1 MTASDTLGGIAS
13 IASKVDYLIYGFVAG
28 VPTRLASGQL
38 SDSSAILYTAPSAAH
53 VISVSFVN
61 THTSAVSIDLFLDP
75 LNAGTPR
82 RAIPKTLVL
91 QAGYSLYFDGQRCMM
106 IDTSGG
112 IVSGGNV
119 SDEEYGANWD
129 GVTSVSPSKNAVYD
143 QMQLKLTGSYATA
156 AEIIAGEETAEAIAP
171 DQAALSLVGAG
182 STLTDNALLRG
193 DGGERKAQT
202 STVIVDDSGRMTNS
216 SQPGFSVYPTIG
228 QDNIAVGSAVTVVW
242 GTEIFDQNANF
253 ATNVF
258 TAPVTGKYQMN
269 VSLYMTFLDS
279 GASYYSLTIVTSNRS
294 YSGVFDM
301 SKFSADVT
309 YWTFEMSRFVDMDA
323 GDTAYITITQV
334 GGAQQSD
341 ISTGSSFSG
350 FLVF

>member
-1 MTASDTLGGIAS
+1 MFCMTASDTLGGIAS

-171 DQAALSLVGAG
+171 DQLKLAGLNLGAWTTPAFDAANFIGNSPMTWTVEAADVITYAYKIENKTSMKISFKLSATTVGGTLSNILLAKIPAENVAAKAMSNKIFLSDNGTPVPAYITSAAG
-182 STLTDNALLRG
+182 STWLNIYKDSTGNMSASTNATYCY
-193 DGGERKAQT
+193 GE
-202 STVIVDDSGRMTNS
+202 
-216 SQPGFSVYPTIG
+216 
-228 QDNIAVGSAVTVVW
+228 
-242 GTEIFDQNANF
+242 
-253 ATNVF
+253 
-258 TAPVTGKYQMN
+258 
-269 VSLYMTFLDS
+269 L
-279 GASYYSLTIVTSNRS
+279 
-294 YSGVFDM
+294 
-301 SKFSADVT
+301 
-309 YWTFEMSRFVDMDA
+309 TFE
-323 GDTAYITITQV
+323 
-334 GGAQQSD
+334 
-341 ISTGSSFSG
+341 ISN
-350 FLVF
+350 